1 MRSTKKFN
9 RNLVFNLYI
18 LVIALLTFI
27 FNFDSGPGQ
36 DNNTSRM
43 NYLSGNSDN
52 FLSGVASIF
61 YGTLPDNVFKWWQYL
76 ILIQLIV
83 ACVGLR
89 LLFADS
95 VNLVSKINL
104 VALYFFCYLTINLAS
119 AQSRDGFMI
128 SFTLL
133 VFGVLLKYGQNKFA
147 FFSAYIIYVFTFA
160 FRPWLAVSFFPLLIY
175 IFYSKFKLRALINL
189 VVCTFLVISPYILE
203 VTAAKIYKINPA
215 YPQQTVMIH
224 DLATTFCLSP
234 ISETQRL
241 AEKGL
246 MILSKE
252 KNSITGLCTFYKP
265 NTWGSSLAAVD
276 SDLQPILSLIQPGD
290 YYQYKK
296 LQAAW
301 LKTIN
306 ADLKTY
312 IQNKL
317 YFSTQVLIA
326 GESTSINLGSSIKSL
341 TKKVTPASI
350 FEVFREL
357 FFFPWKI
364 IIGLHLI
371 SPIFLYLLFI
381 VLSKYDILKNNYTE
395 HKVLILV
402 LSIWLIATIIGYVSD
417 NGRYTYLPALLILGN
432 WLRNSN
438 QPLRNTQ

>member
-1 MRSTKKFN
+1 MRSINKPN

-18 LVIALLTFI
+18 LVITLLTFM

-36 DNNTSRM
+36 DIETSRM
-43 NYLSGNSDN
+43 NYLSGNGNN
-52 FLSGVASIF
+52 FFSGVASIF
-61 YGTLPDNVFKWWQYL
+61 YGSLPDNMFKWWQYL
-76 ILIQLIV
+76 ISIQLIV

-95 VNLVSKINL
+95 VNLVPKINL
-104 VALYFFCYLTINLAS
+104 VVLYFFCYFTINLAS

-128 SFTLL
+128 SLTLL
-133 VFGVLLKYGQNKFA
+133 VFGVLLKYGQNKYAFA
-147 FFSAYIIYVFTFA
+147 SAYLIYIFTFA

-189 VVCTFLVISPYILE
+189 VVCIFIVISPYILE

-224 DLATTFCLSP
+224 DLATTYCLSP
-234 ISETQRL
+234 ISETQNL

-246 MILSKE
+246 MVLSKE
-252 KNSITGLCTFYKP
+252 KNSIKGLCTFYKP

-290 YYQYKK
+290 YYQYEK
-296 LQAAW
+296 LQTAW
-301 LKTIN
+301 LNTIN

-326 GESTSINLGSSIKSL
+326 GESTSINLGSSIKNL
-341 TKKVTPASI
+341 TKKVTPANI

-364 IIGLHLI
+364 ITQFHFI
-371 SPIFLYLLFI
+371 SPVFIYLLFI
-381 VLSKYDILKNNYTE
+381 VLSKYNLLKNNYTE
-395 HKVLILV
+395 HKILILV
-402 LSIWLIATIIGYVSD
+402 LSIWLTATIIGYISD

-432 WLRNSN
+432 WLRSLNR
-438 QPLRNTQ
+438 PLRDTR

>member
-1 MRSTKKFN
+1 MRSIKKLN

-36 DNNTSRM
+36 DINVSRM
-43 NYLSGNSDN
+43 NNLSGNTDN

-61 YGTLPDNVFKWWQYL
+61 YGSLPDTVFKWWQYL
-76 ILIQLIV
+76 ILIQLTI

-89 LLFADS
+89 QLFAGG

-133 VFGVLLKYGQNKFA
+133 VFGILLKYGQNKFA
-147 FFSAYIIYVFTFA
+147 FFSAYLIYIFTFA

-189 VVCTFLVISPYILE
+189 VICTFLVISPYILE
-203 VTAAKIYKINPA
+203 VTAAKIYKINSA

-234 ISETQRL
+234 IFETRRL

-246 MILSKE
+246 MVLSKE
-252 KNSITGLCTFYKP
+252 KSSITGLCTFYKP
-265 NTWGSSLAAVD
+265 NTYGTSLAAVD

-290 YYQYKK
+290 YYQYKE

-301 LKTIN
+301 LKTIK

-326 GESTSINLGSSIKSL
+326 GESTSTNLGSSIENL

-364 IIGLHLI
+364 IIQLHLI
-371 SPIFLYLLFI
+371 SPLFIYLLFI
-381 VLSKYDILKNNYTE
+381 VLSKYNLLKNNYTE

-402 LSIWLIATIIGYVSD
+402 LSIWLIATIIGYISD

-432 WLRNSN
+432 WLRNLN

>member
-1 MRSTKKFN
+1 MRSMNKPN

-18 LVIALLTFI
+18 LVIALLTFM
-27 FNFDSGPGQ
+27 FNFDSEPGQ
-36 DNNTSRM
+36 DIETSRM
-43 NYLSGNSDN
+43 RYLSGNGDN
-52 FLSGVASIF
+52 FFSGVASIF
-61 YGTLPDNVFKWWQYL
+61 YGSLPDNMFKWWQYL

-95 VNLVSKINL
+95 VTLVSKINL

-133 VFGVLLKYGQNKFA
+133 VFGVLLKYGQNKYA
-147 FFSAYIIYVFTFA
+147 FSSAYLIYIFTFA

-189 VVCTFLVISPYILE
+189 VVCIFIVISPYILE
-203 VTAAKIYKINPA
+203 VTAAKIYRINPA

-224 DLATTFCLSP
+224 DLATTYCLSP

-246 MILSKE
+246 MVLSKE

-265 NTWGSSLAAVD
+265 NTWGSSLGAVD
-276 SDLQPILSLIQPGD
+276 SDLQPILSLVQPGD

-296 LQAAW
+296 LQSAW
-301 LKTIN
+301 LKTIS

-326 GESTSINLGSSIKSL
+326 GESTRINLGSSIKNL

-357 FFFPWKI
+357 FFFSWKI
-364 IIGLHLI
+364 IIQLHLI
-371 SPIFLYLLFI
+371 SPVFIYLLFI
-381 VLSKYDILKNNYTE
+381 VLSKYNLLKNNYTE

-402 LSIWLIATIIGYVSD
+402 LSIWLTATIIGYISD

-432 WLRNSN
+432 WLRSLNR
-438 QPLRNTQ
+438 PLRDTR